1 MPNNLRFALIVIFQ
15 RGQKVPYYR
24 NTPRL
29 PKQPLSLR
37 PAHVADIGVMRGQ
50 AKQPESKMEQLLAKL
65 RDGIHE
71 KDKFVPYFSLWQF
84 FMIDGMFIKEKLRFA
99 ND

>member
-1 MPNNLRFALIVIFQ
+1 MPNNLCFALIVIFQ

-37 PAHVADIGVMRGQ
+37 PAHVADIGVMRRQ
-50 AKQPESKMEQLLAKL
+50 AKQPESKMEHLFDKL
-65 RDGIHE
+65 RDGIHL
-71 KDKFVPYFSLWQF
+71 KDKFV
-84 FMIDGMFIKEKLRFA
+84 
-99 ND
+99 